1 VISEFPVVGFRKLSI
16 TDYPAKLCAV
26 LTAPGCNFRCPY
38 CPHED
43 LIHHYIPMEKTP
55 LGEIHETLYPRI
67 GFLDGV
73 CITGGEPTL
82 HRQLPV
88 FLESIKETRS
98 LVKIDTNGS
107 RPKMLRILLDRR
119 LVDYITMKIVAR
131 IEDYPSIAGPR
142 IEPEMILNT
151 IQMIRKSR
159 VPHEFKVTAVPTL
172 NDEKTLLDIAH
183 VLAGSRRFV
192 IKQFNPETCLDPSY
206 KEIQPYSLKELKQLK
221 EMVAPYFAETV
232 IEL

>member
-1 VISEFPVVGFRKLSI
+1 MRPDFPVVGFRKLSI
-16 TDYPAKLCAV
+16 TDYPGKLCAV

-43 LIHHYIPMEKTP
+43 LIHHYIPMEQTHP
-55 LGEIHETLYPRI
+55 EEIRETLYPRI
-67 GFLDGV
+67 GFLDGI
-73 CITGGEPTL
+73 CISGGEPTL
-82 HRQLPV
+82 HRQLPE
-88 FLESIKETRS
+88 FLELIKETQS

-107 RPKMLRILLDRR
+107 RHMMLRILLDRR

-131 IEDYPSIAGPR
+131 IEDYPSITGSR
-142 IEPEMILNT
+142 IEPEMVLNT

-159 VPHEFKVTAVPTL
+159 VPHEFKMTAVPTL
-172 NDEKTLLDIAH
+172 NDEKTLLDLAH

-192 IKQFNPETCLDPSY
+192 IKQFNPEKCLDPSY
-206 KEIQPYSLKELKQLK
+206 KEIQPYSLKELRQLK
-221 EMVAPYFAETV
+221 DRVAPYFAETA

>member
-1 VISEFPVVGFRKLSI
+1 VTPDFPVVGFRKLSI
-16 TDYPAKLCAV
+16 TDYTGKLCAV

-38 CPHED
+38 CPNEE
-43 LIHHYIPMEKTP
+43 LIHHYIPMEKYHP
-55 LGEIHETLYPRI
+55 EDIRETLYPRI
-67 GFLDGV
+67 GFLDGI

-82 HRQLPV
+82 HRRLPE

-107 RPKMLRILLDRR
+107 RPIMLRILLDRR
-119 LVDYITMKIVAR
+119 LVDYITLKIVAR

-142 IEPEMILNT
+142 IEPEVMLNT

-172 NDEKTLLDIAH
+172 NDEKTLLDLAH

-192 IKQFNPETCLDPSY
+192 IKQFNPETCLDPSF
-206 KEIQPYSLKELKQLK
+206 KEIQPYSLNELKQLK
-221 EMVAPYFAETV
+221 DRVAPYFAETV